1 MVRIERLIIVL
12 LGIALLRAWWKL
24 YKGKVKRWLKRVK
37 DHLPRHWRPKS
48 PDACPL
54 CQVEAQTESL
64 VETPEASVPYPVRK
78 SPRGRKKRLD
88 TNGFACPNEA
98 CVYFGETDA
107 SRHALVGH
115 GKIGQDKTIQRLR
128 CAACQITFSCRKGT
142 PLYYAKTDP
151 ALIAEALWWLAEGVD
166 ISVLVRRF
174 GYHEETL
181 AQWLNRA
188 GEHGARFHAQTFLDL
203 HFDLIQM
210 DELYAK
216 VKDEEKARWLWLAI
230 DPVSKALPA
239 LHLGGRRAADAY
251 HLVHDLKQRLH
262 PDCVPAFTTD
272 GLRAYFHAV
281 TAHFGWWFRA
291 PRARKDHWHVH
302 DDLQHGQLVKRRHN
316 RQVKYTITRMLWGNR
331 QNLYDSLEF
340 HGFRRLIQT
349 AFIERVNLTIRQ
361 GVSLLTRRT
370 WSLPQTDHHLLYHV
384 EWWRCY
390 YHWIRPHQSL
400 RQPQADQDFQ
410 DRTPAMVLGLT
421 DPIWTI
427 EEILHTPVLTR
438 LARSDPA
445 DLATGAALA
454 A

>member
-1 MVRIERLIIVL
+1 MVRIERLIIVV

-24 YKGKVKRWLKRVK
+24 YKGKVKRWLKRAK

-48 PDACPL
+48 PDDCPL
-54 CQVEAQTESL
+54 CQTEAQTEPS
-64 VETPEASVPYPVRK
+64 VEAPEPPDPYPTRK
-78 SPRGRKKRLD
+78 SPRGRKKQLD

-98 CVYFGETDA
+98 CIYFGVTDA
-107 SRHALVGH
+107 SRHAIIGH

-128 CAACQITFSCRKGT
+128 CAACQTAFSCRKGT
-142 PLYYAKTDP
+142 PLYYVKTDP

-166 ISVLVRRF
+166 ISVLVRKF
-174 GYHEETL
+174 GYREETP

-188 GEHGARFHAQTFLDL
+188 GDHGAQFHTQTFLDL
-203 HFDLIQM
+203 NFDLTQM
-210 DELYAK
+210 DELDAK

-262 PDCVPAFTTD
+262 LDGVPAFTTD

-281 TAHFGWWFRA
+281 TAHFGWWFRP

-302 DDLQHGQLVKRRHN
+302 DELQHGQLVKW
-316 RQVKYTITRMLWGNR
+316 RQHRKVKYTITRMLWGKR
-331 QNLYDSLEF
+331 RDLYDSLAA

-370 WSLPQTDHHLLYHV
+370 WSLPQTDHHLLHHV
-384 EWWRCY
+384 EW
-390 YHWIRPHQSL
+390 
-400 RQPQADQDFQ
+400 
-410 DRTPAMVLGLT
+410 
-421 DPIWTI
+421 
-427 EEILHTPVLTR
+427 
-438 LARSDPA
+438 
-445 DLATGAALA
+445 
-454 A
+454 